1 MSLVDWIYST
11 LSHPRAYLFNQFL
24 VGGMKARRVVIEQYV
39 KPGAGLRV
47 LDIGCGPGYTAA
59 YFADPE
65 YYGFDISQRYIEF
78 ANQRYANRGGFFA
91 RIFDE
96 EMLDK
101 IPHVDVVLMLGLL
114 HHLDD
119 ETALQAMALA
129 KRAMK
134 PAGRL
139 FTVDGVYEPGQR
151 RIVRFLLDRDRGK
164 FVRAQDGYVRLAQ
177 QVFGRV
183 SASARK
189 DLFHVPY
196 SALILECSP

>member
-1 MSLVDWIYST
+1 MIL
-11 LSHPRAYLFNQFL
+11 
-24 VGGMKARRVVIEQYV
+24 GGMKARRVVIEQYV
-39 KPGAGLRV
+39 KPEPGLCV

-59 YFADPE
+59 YFTDPE

-78 ANQRYANRGGFFA
+78 ANERYPTRGGFFA

-96 EMLDK
+96 EMLD
-101 IPHVDVVLMLGLL
+101 IVPHVDVVLMLGLL

-119 ETALQAMALA
+119 ETAGQAMALA

-134 PAGRL
+134 PEGRL

-164 FVRAQDGYVRLAQ
+164 FVRAQDAYVRLAQ
-177 QVFGRV
+177 QVFGTV
-183 SASARK
+183 SASARE

-196 SALILECSP
+196 SALILECSS